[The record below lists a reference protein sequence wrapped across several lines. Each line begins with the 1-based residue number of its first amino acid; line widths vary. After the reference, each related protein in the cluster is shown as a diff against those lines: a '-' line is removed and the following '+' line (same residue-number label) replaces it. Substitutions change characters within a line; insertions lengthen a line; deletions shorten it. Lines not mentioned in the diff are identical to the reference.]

1 MELCLVIP
9 IIGLFIIALSIVFF
23 LLAFTST
30 TCFRKLTNHNLFYL
44 YCLFLF
50 VIGISIL
57 LVSVSP
63 ENEKNLIEKLKIVIY
78 NLDEYSP
85 CKDKKEDDDDE
96 NNKDF
101 DVDDKN
107 NYNKSIENE
116 TNIDYNDSNKYY
128 DNNLNDSSKYYDNNL
143 NDSNKYYD
151 NNLNDSNKYYDNNF
165 EKNKDEDMNNSEY
178 NNDYNF
184 IEHKDIQDSKN
195 ELHNYK
201 VSNFAFTGKFFVFNF
216 CKFWIKFA
224 NFLRFIGRKS
234 INFVY
239 KDRNIKE

>member
-30 TCFRKLTNHNLFYL
+30 TCFRKLTNHTLFYL

-85 CKDKKEDDDDE
+85 CKDKKEDD
-96 NNKDF
+96 
-101 DVDDKN
+101 VDDKN
-107 NYNKSIENE
+107 NYNKIIENE

-128 DNNLNDSSKYYDNNL
+128 DSNL

-151 NNLNDSNKYYDNNF
+151 NNLNDSNKNYDNNF

>member
-107 NYNKSIENE
+107 NYNKIIENE

-128 DNNLNDSSKYYDNNL
+128 DSNLNDSNKYYDNNL

-151 NNLNDSNKYYDNNF
+151 NNLNDSNKNYDNNF